1 MKLKNHLVIFLLFPI
16 FVGIIAPSLT
26 VFQDSPI
33 EETISLMNSEWDNE
47 SEEMEINYVFN
58 SIEISFQPNSPI
70 SKTDIWWQNSYR
82 FLFLKL
88 IGIPP
93 QEPSLGT
100 CFFFTTQSPL
110 WGPNTFTIEKFIYT
124 FKR

>member
-1 MKLKNHLVIFLLFPI
+1 MKLKNHLIIFFLFPI

-93 QEPSLGT
+93 KSLA
-100 CFFFTTQSPL
+100 
-110 WGPNTFTIEKFIYT
+110 
-124 FKR
+124 